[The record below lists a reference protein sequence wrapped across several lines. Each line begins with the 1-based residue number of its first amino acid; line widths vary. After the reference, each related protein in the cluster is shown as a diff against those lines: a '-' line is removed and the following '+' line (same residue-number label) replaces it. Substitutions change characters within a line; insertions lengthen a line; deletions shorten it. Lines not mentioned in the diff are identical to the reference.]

1 MNNEI
6 QKRVLEHLNYI
17 KQFYPE
23 SQILGVFAYG
33 SMNYGTY
40 IKGISDVD
48 TKATLI
54 PSFGDLILREP
65 VSKEIHLANDEHCEV
80 KDIRELVKMFKKQN
94 INFLEILYTD
104 YCWVNPFYKEVWEDT
119 FIKNRDKIVYY
130 DVNKAIQ
137 SICGQAIHTIK
148 QDPLNGKKI
157 SNGFR
162 LYYFLADYTSGKP
175 YKECIKQPQ
184 EKLDFLTELK
194 LQESL
199 PDSTKADE
207 LLAAFTQI
215 KGLDIAM
222 DDEAKHI
229 HNIAEVSMEIGL
241 RRLIRLYDD
250 FWSIHSNNRMM
261 L

>member
-1 MNNEI
+1 MRSIQEAINEHKTI
-6 QKRVLEHLNYI
+6 VLER
-17 KQFYPE
+17 YPE
-23 SQILGVFAYG
+23 SQLLGVFAYG

-40 IKGISDVD
+40 IEGISDVD
-48 TKATLI
+48 TKAILI
-54 PSFGDLILREP
+54 PSFNDLILREP

-175 YKECIKQPQ
+175 YRECIKQPQ

-207 LLAAFTQI
+207 LLAAFNRI
-215 KGLDIAM
+215 KGLDVVM
-222 DDEAKHI
+222 DNEAKNMHKVAE
-229 HNIAEVSMEIGL
+229 IAMEIGL
-241 RRLIRLYDD
+241 RRLIRLHDD
-250 FWSIHSNNRMM
+250 FWSIHPDSWRMR
-261 L
+261 

>member
-1 MNNEI
+1 MRNI
-6 QKRVLEHLNYI
+6 QQALEEHKAAVLER
-17 KQFYPE
+17 YPE
-23 SQILGVFAYG
+23 DKLLGVFAYG

-48 TKATLI
+48 TKAILI
-54 PSFGDLILREP
+54 PSFSDLILREP
-65 VSKEIHLANDEHCEV
+65 ISKEIHLANNEHCEV

-104 YCWVNPFYKEVWEDT
+104 YCWINPFYKEVWEDT

-175 YKECIKQPQ
+175 YRECIKQPQ

-207 LLAAFTQI
+207 LLTAFTQI
-215 KGLDIAM
+215 KGLDVAM

-229 HNIAEVSMEIGL
+229 HDIAETAMEIGL
-241 RRLIRLYDD
+241 HRLIRLYDD
-250 FWSIHSNNRMM
+250 FWSIHSNNRRM

>member
-1 MNNEI
+1 MRDI
-6 QKRVLEHLNYI
+6 QQALEEHKAAVLE
-17 KQFYPE
+17 QYPE
-23 SQILGVFAYG
+23 DKLLGVFAYG

-40 IKGISDVD
+40 IRGISDVD
-48 TKATLI
+48 TKAVLI

-65 VSKEIHLANDEHCEV
+65 VSKEIHLDNNEHCEV

-137 SICGQAIHTIK
+137 SICGQAIQTIK
-148 QDPLNGKKI
+148 QNPLNGKKI

-162 LYYFLADYTSGKP
+162 LYYFLADYTNGKP
-175 YKECIKQPQ
+175 YRECIKQPQ

-215 KGLDIAM
+215 KGLDVAT
-222 DDEAKHI
+222 DDEAKYI

-241 RRLIRLYDD
+241 HRLIRLYDD
-250 FWSIHSNNRMM
+250 FWSIHSNNRRM

>member
-1 MNNEI
+1 MRSIQEAINEH
-6 QKRVLEHLNYI
+6 KTTVLER
-17 KQFYPE
+17 YPE
-23 SQILGVFAYG
+23 SQLLGVFAYG
-33 SMNYGTY
+33 SMNYGIY
-40 IKGISDVD
+40 IEGISDVD
-48 TKATLI
+48 TKAILI
-54 PSFGDLILREP
+54 PSFSDLILREP

-94 INFLEILYTD
+94 INSLEILYTD

-119 FIKNRDKIVYY
+119 CIKNRDKVVYY

-162 LYYFLADYTSGKP
+162 LYYFLVDYTSGKP
-175 YKECIKQPQ
+175 YRECIKQPQ

-207 LLAAFTQI
+207 LLAAFNQI
-215 KGLDIAM
+215 KGLDVVM
-222 DDEAKHI
+222 DDEAKRI

-241 RRLIRLYDD
+241 HRLIRLYDD
-250 FWSIHSNNRMM
+250 FWSIHSSNRRM

>member
-1 MNNEI
+1 MRNIKQALEEH
-6 QKRVLEHLNYI
+6 KAAVLE
-17 KQFYPE
+17 QYPE
-23 SQILGVFAYG
+23 DKLLGVFLYG
-33 SMNYGTY
+33 SQNYGTSTEN
-40 IKGISDVD
+40 SDVD
-48 TKATLI
+48 TKAILI

-175 YKECIKQPQ
+175 YRECIKQPQ

-215 KGLDIAM
+215 KGLDVAM

-229 HNIAEVSMEIGL
+229 HDIAEVSMEIGL

-250 FWSIHSNNRMM
+250 FWSIHSNNRRM

>member
-1 MNNEI
+1 MRDI
-6 QKRVLEHLNYI
+6 QQALEEHKAAVLE
-17 KQFYPE
+17 QYPE
-23 SQILGVFAYG
+23 DKLLGVFLYG
-33 SMNYGTY
+33 SQNYGTSTEN
-40 IKGISDVD
+40 SDVD
-48 TKATLI
+48 TKAILI
-54 PSFGDLILREP
+54 PSFGDLILRKP
-65 VSKEIHLANDEHCEV
+65 VSKEIHLANNEHCEV

-104 YCWVNPFYKEVWEDT
+104 YCLVNPFYKEVWEDT

-137 SICGQAIHTIK
+137 SICSQAIQTIK

-162 LYYFLADYTSGKP
+162 LYYFLADYTNGKP
-175 YKECIKQPQ
+175 YRECSKQPQ
-184 EKLDFLTELK
+184 EKLDFLMELK

-215 KGLDIAM
+215 KGLDVAM
-222 DDEAKHI
+222 DDEAKNI
-229 HNIAEVSMEIGL
+229 RNIAEAAMEIGL

-250 FWSIHSNNRMM
+250 FWSIHSSNKGM
-261 L
+261 